1 MLVLL
6 IIAVISP
13 LVFSDPLN
21 VGTRTRN
28 PWKKSYET
36 FEGCGVMPGK
46 QDIDS
51 TITGGVPVTQDDPF
65 PWMVYICVIKDDGS
79 GCQQCGGSMITNRKV
94 LTAGHCLENSTTTNT
109 GLIIGAHDTS
119 KSLKNFR
126 YTFNFISRI
135 DIYPGYKLAHGKT
148 KLKNAPDIAVLT
160 LEKPLRLSDKIN
172 TICLTDGLSSYVDQP
187 AIVSGWGYDPVS
199 NKTSED
205 KLMKVDI
212 NVMSNVECKKRSR
225 PRFSFLQR
233 FCNI

>member
-28 PWKKSYET
+28 RWKKSYET

-65 PWMVYICVIKDDGS
+65 PWMAYICVIKDDGS

-94 LTAGHCLENSTTTNT
+94 LTAAHCLENSTTDNT
-109 GLIIGAHDTS
+109 GLIIGAHNTS
-119 KSLKNFR
+119 KSLKDF
-126 YTFNFISRI
+126 TFNFISRI
-135 DIYPGYKLAHGKT
+135 DIYPGYKLAHGRT
-148 KLKNAPDIAVLT
+148 KLKNAFW
-160 LEKPLRLSDKIN
+160 K
-172 TICLTDGLSSYVDQP
+172 
-187 AIVSGWGYDPVS
+187 
-199 NKTSED
+199 
-205 KLMKVDI
+205 
-212 NVMSNVECKKRSR
+212 
-225 PRFSFLQR
+225 SFG
-233 FCNI
+233 F